1 MRTLKRLPQ
10 EERIQR
16 IVQAATRAIART
28 GFRGTRSRD
37 LAQEAGVS
45 EGLVFKYF
53 PDKRALQKAILE
65 DRLRRTGP
73 LLTPDMYRMLPRDVL
88 RKVARQII
96 DRADQDPNFM
106 RILLYSGLEGEPL
119 AEMLFKRRY
128 SQGIGRLSLLIRA
141 WIRRGQVHP
150 RIDPKLAAWAFVA
163 CVYQLMIS
171 KHIFK
176 VGRMMNLRGDMA
188 ARIADFYVDGFK
200 P

>member
-1 MRTLKRLPQ
+1 MA
-10 EERIQR
+10 R

-37 LAQEAGVS
+37 LAKEAGVS

-65 DRLRRTGP
+65 ERVRRTGP
-73 LLTPDMYRMLPRDVL
+73 LLTPDMNRLAPRDVL
-88 RKVARQII
+88 RKVARSII
-96 DRADQDPNFM
+96 DRADGDPAFM
-106 RILLYSGLEGEPL
+106 RILLYSALEGEPL
-119 AEMLFKRRY
+119 ADMLFKRRY
-128 SQGIGRLSLLIRA
+128 AQGIGRLSHLFRV

-150 RIDPKLAAWAFVA
+150 RVDPKLAAWAFVA
-163 CVYQLMIS
+163 CIYQLMIS

-176 VGRMMNLRGDMA
+176 VGRMMSPRGDMA
-188 ARIADFYVDGFK
+188 ARIADYYVDGFK